1 MRTNLLILIA
11 LIITFAG
18 CKPETL
24 PDIGDPLNK
33 IQLTEGNWQ
42 LERVVQSD
50 VNAVKYNFPYKE
62 LDVTSVAPF
71 SEFKLSLKLN
81 DGKPGTFTTNAGAS
95 PKIIKLTDGKW
106 EVDDLNSPLSFNLI
120 KNTDTVKMQFGSYN
134 TLSQGKL
141 QLSLIKS
148 LGAKNLIRYDY
159 YFKKI

>member
-33 IQLTEGNWQ
+33 IKLTEGNWQ

-50 VNAVKYNFPYKE
+50 MNAVKYNFPYKE
-62 LDVTSVAPF
+62 LDVTTAAPF
-71 SEFKLSLKLN
+71 SEFKLNLTLN

-106 EVDDLNSPLSFNLI
+106 EVDDLSNPLAFKLI

-141 QLSLIKS
+141 HLRLIK
-148 LGAKNLIRYDY
+148 GMEGKNWIQYDY